1 MKKFIGKT
9 IIILSLVILLFVVLG
24 LVLPY
29 NKNGYMRAFVTKECK
44 IEEPNRGPMLILVGG
59 SSVAFGF
66 NCKIMSDSLGRDVYN
81 TGLHAGLGSKCI
93 IDEITQNAKD
103 GDIIILALE
112 EFSYTKNKIRNG
124 ESILTD
130 AAMLHPVILNRFCL
144 GQWLTFVGGLPQYIK
159 SKTFYTLSGM
169 KDTPIENV
177 EGYDCRGF
185 NEYGDY
191 TLHYNKGCHNTKISE
206 RSTLKVEIDWDFI
219 EYVKTQISLMEA
231 KGAKVY
237 LLPTTLNQSSYNN
250 TKENIDDISLALKQ
264 AGIPY
269 LCEQSLFVL
278 PDSLYYD
285 TQRHLGYEGSLIRTQ
300 RAIEVLKT
308 VIN

>member
-1 MKKFIGKT
+1 M
-9 IIILSLVILLFVVLG
+9 V
-24 LVLPY
+24 
-29 NKNGYMRAFVTKECK
+29 
-44 IEEPNRGPMLILVGG
+44 ILVGG

-66 NCKIMSDSLGRDVYN
+66 NCKMMSDSLGRVVYN

-93 IDEITQNAKD
+93 VDEITQNAKE
-103 GDIIILALE
+103 GDIIILTLE
-112 EFSYTKNKIRNG
+112 EFSYAKNKIRNG

-130 AAMLHPVILNRFCL
+130 AAMLHPVILNRFSV
-144 GQWLTFVGGLPQYIK
+144 GQWLTFVGGLPQFIK
-159 SKTFYTLSGM
+159 SKTFYTLNGM
-169 KDTPIENV
+169 KDIPIENV
-177 EGYDCRGF
+177 DGYDCRGF

-250 TKENIDDISLALKQ
+250 TKENIDDIALALKQ

-269 LCEQSLFVL
+269 LCDQNLFIL

-285 TQRHLGYEGSLIRTQ
+285 TQRHLGFEGTIVRTE
-300 RAIEVLKT
+300 RTIGVLMPLLSAKE
-308 VIN
+308 